1 MTTRDK
7 GGSVAREGG
16 HVDFSV
22 HPHGGGERV
31 LHTAEEAVARET
43 RVTGRHN
50 AADLG
55 QVHTVEVYERAVED

>member
-1 MTTRDK
+1 M
-7 GGSVAREGG
+7 SL
-16 HVDFSV
+16 SM
-22 HPHGGGERV
+22 
-31 LHTAEEAVARET
+31 AVGLLNL